1 MIKTIGILAHVDAG
15 KTSLSEQILYHTKS
29 IRSRGR
35 VDHKNTF
42 LDNYEVERKRG
53 ITVFSKIA
61 RFFYNENEYFLVDT
75 PGHVDFS
82 GQMERSLDILD
93 YAILVVSGTQKVQSH
108 TSTVFKLLKKK
119 NIPTFIFI
127 NKIDSENFFI
137 DEVISDIKENLDSN
151 IIDMTDEFKNEDFS
165 EDFIDFIAERDENLM
180 EVYFESGYN
189 KKLWEDNLKKQI
201 KENKIYPVFRGSALN
216 DINIES
222 FIESFD
228 KLTTTSYDENNEF
241 LAKVCNIKYEDKN
254 KEVYIKVLS
263 GKLNVKDE
271 VKYFYKDEIIEEKIN
286 SIYLKNGE
294 KTSISKSIAAGQ
306 IGAISGLSNINIG
319 QYITSKSNEDID
331 ILKTKNKETI
341 IPTLRTKV
349 IFDESLNIKDVL
361 QMFKI
366 LEAEEPSLNVS
377 YSEKL
382 KEISISIMG
391 KVQLEILKELIK
403 NRFDVEV
410 DFGKC
415 EILYKE
421 TIKTPCIGSG
431 HYEPL
436 KHYAEVHLKIEP
448 NVRGEGIVFESIAHV
463 DDLDIGTQNLVKTH
477 VFERKHHG
485 ILCGFDLDDLKITLL
500 TGRDHKKH
508 TSGGDF
514 RQATYRAIRQGIEQS
529 ENIILEPFYA
539 FEIEV
544 EDNYL
549 GRVMS
554 DIQRLNGS
562 FEMPQSINNKSI
574 ITGRGPV
581 ATFMDYQLELISFTK
596 GTGKISLN
604 FDGYDECHN
613 LEEVIEKYN
622 YNKDADEEFTSN
634 SIFCSKGTSYS
645 VKGSEIKEYMHIDVE
660 ELINKYLK
668 K

>member
-82 GQMERSLDILD
+82 GQMERSLEILD

-241 LAKVCNIKYEDKN
+241 LAKVCNVKYEDKN
-254 KEVYIKVLS
+254 KEIYIKVLS

-306 IGAISGLSNINIG
+306 IGAISGLCNINIG

-331 ILKTKNKETI
+331 ILKIKNKDTI

-361 QMFKI
+361 RMFKI
-366 LEAEEPSLNVS
+366 LEAEEPSLNVV

-391 KVQLEILKELIK
+391 KVQLEILKEFIL
-403 NRFDVEV
+403 NRFDIEV

-421 TIKTPCIGSG
+421 SIKTPCIGSG

-448 NVRGEGIVFESIAHV
+448 NDRGSGIIFESKAHV
-463 DDLDIGTQNLVKTH
+463 DNLDIGSQNLVKTH

-485 ILCGFDLDDLKITLL
+485 VLCGFDLDDLKITLID
-500 TGRDHKKH
+500 GRDHKKH

-514 RQATYRAIRQGIEQS
+514 RQATYRAIRQGIEQCES
-529 ENIILEPFYA
+529 IILEPFYN

-544 EDNYL
+544 DDNYF
-549 GRVMS
+549 GRVIS
-554 DIQRLNGS
+554 DIQRLNGT
-562 FEMPQSINNKSI
+562 FEIKNINNKSI
-574 ITGRGPV
+574 ISGRGPV
-581 ATFMDYQLELISFTK
+581 STFMDYQLELISFTK
-596 GTGKISLN
+596 GSGRISLN
-604 FDGYDECHN
+604 YDGYDNCHN
-613 LEEVIEKYN
+613 QDEIIELKN
-622 YNKDADEEFTSN
+622 YNKDADEDFTSN

-645 VKGSEIKEYMHIDVE
+645 VKGSEVKEYMHCDLE
-660 ELINKYLK
+660 EIINKWL
-668 K
+668 

>member
-82 GQMERSLDILD
+82 GQMERSLEILD

-241 LAKVCNIKYEDKN
+241 LAKVCNVKYEDKN
-254 KEVYIKVLS
+254 KEIYIKVLS

-331 ILKTKNKETI
+331 ILKIKNKDTI

-361 QMFKI
+361 RMFKI

-403 NRFDVEV
+403 NRFDVEI

-448 NVRGEGIVFESIAHV
+448 NVRGGGIVFESIAHV

-500 TGRDHKKH
+500 IGRDHKKH

-581 ATFMDYQLELISFTK
+581 DTFMDYQLELISFTK

-660 ELINKYLK
+660 ELINKYLG
-668 K
+668 

>member
-1 MIKTIGILAHVDAG
+1 
-15 KTSLSEQILYHTKS
+15 
-29 IRSRGR
+29 
-35 VDHKNTF
+35 
-42 LDNYEVERKRG
+42 
-53 ITVFSKIA
+53 
-61 RFFYNENEYFLVDT
+61 
-75 PGHVDFS
+75 
-82 GQMERSLDILD
+82 
-93 YAILVVSGTQKVQSH
+93 
-108 TSTVFKLLKKK
+108 
-119 NIPTFIFI
+119 
-127 NKIDSENFFI
+127 
-137 DEVISDIKENLDSN
+137 
-151 IIDMTDEFKNEDFS
+151 
-165 EDFIDFIAERDENLM
+165 M

-241 LAKVCNIKYEDKN
+241 LAKVCNVKYEDKN

-263 GKLNVKDE
+263 GKLNVKNE

-319 QYITSKSNEDID
+319 QYITSKSNQDID
-331 ILKTKNKETI
+331 ILKIKNKDTI
-341 IPTLRTKV
+341 ITTLRTKV
-349 IFDESLNIKDVL
+349 IFDESLNIKYVL
-361 QMFKI
+361 SMFKI

-448 NVRGEGIVFESIAHV
+448 NVRGGGIVFESIAHV

-500 TGRDHKKH
+500 TGREHKKH

-581 ATFMDYQLELISFTK
+581 DTFMDYQLELISFTK

-613 LEEVIEKYN
+613 TEEVIEKYN

>member
-165 EDFIDFIAERDENLM
+165 EDIIDFIAERDENLM

-241 LAKVCNIKYEDKN
+241 LAKVCNVKYEDKN

-306 IGAISGLSNINIG
+306 IGAISGLCNINIG

-331 ILKTKNKETI
+331 ILKIKNKDTI

-361 QMFKI
+361 RMFKI

-403 NRFDVEV
+403 NRFDVEI

-448 NVRGEGIVFESIAHV
+448 NVRGGGIVFESIAHV

-500 TGRDHKKH
+500 TGSDHKKH

-581 ATFMDYQLELISFTK
+581 DTFMDYQLELISFTK

-660 ELINKYLK
+660 ELINKYL
-668 K
+668 

>member
-1 MIKTIGILAHVDAG
+1 
-15 KTSLSEQILYHTKS
+15 
-29 IRSRGR
+29 
-35 VDHKNTF
+35 
-42 LDNYEVERKRG
+42 
-53 ITVFSKIA
+53 
-61 RFFYNENEYFLVDT
+61 
-75 PGHVDFS
+75 
-82 GQMERSLDILD
+82 
-93 YAILVVSGTQKVQSH
+93 
-108 TSTVFKLLKKK
+108 
-119 NIPTFIFI
+119 
-127 NKIDSENFFI
+127 
-137 DEVISDIKENLDSN
+137 
-151 IIDMTDEFKNEDFS
+151 
-165 EDFIDFIAERDENLM
+165 
-180 EVYFESGYN
+180 
-189 KKLWEDNLKKQI
+189 
-201 KENKIYPVFRGSALN
+201 
-216 DINIES
+216 
-222 FIESFD
+222 
-228 KLTTTSYDENNEF
+228 
-241 LAKVCNIKYEDKN
+241 
-254 KEVYIKVLS
+254 
-263 GKLNVKDE
+263 
-271 VKYFYKDEIIEEKIN
+271 
-286 SIYLKNGE
+286 
-294 KTSISKSIAAGQ
+294 
-306 IGAISGLSNINIG
+306 
-319 QYITSKSNEDID
+319 
-331 ILKTKNKETI
+331 
-341 IPTLRTKV
+341 
-349 IFDESLNIKDVL
+349 
-361 QMFKI
+361 MFKI

-403 NRFDVEV
+403 NRFDVEI

-448 NVRGEGIVFESIAHV
+448 NVRGGGIVFESIAHV

-544 EDNYL
+544 EDNYI

-645 VKGSEIKEYMHIDVE
+645 VKGSEIKEYMHVDVE

>member
-82 GQMERSLDILD
+82 GQMERSLEILD

-241 LAKVCNIKYEDKN
+241 LAKVCNVKYEDKN
-254 KEVYIKVLS
+254 KEIYIKVLS

-271 VKYFYKDEIIEEKIN
+271 VKYFYNDEIIEEKIN

-319 QYITSKSNEDID
+319 QYITSKSNEDIE

-361 QMFKI
+361 SMFKI

-403 NRFDVEV
+403 NRFDVEI

-448 NVRGEGIVFESIAHV
+448 NVRGGGIVFESIAHV

-485 ILCGFDLDDLKITLL
+485 ILCVFYLDDLKITLL

-581 ATFMDYQLELISFTK
+581 DTFMDYQLELISFTK

-613 LEEVIEKYN
+613 TEEVIEKYS

-645 VKGSEIKEYMHIDVE
+645 VKGSEIKEYMHVDVE
-660 ELINKYLK
+660 ELIDKYL
-668 K
+668 

>member
-165 EDFIDFIAERDENLM
+165 EDIIDFIAERDEDLM

-294 KTSISKSIAAGQ
+294 KTSISKSIAC
-306 IGAISGLSNINIG
+306 LL
-319 QYITSKSNEDID
+319 YTSKSFF
-331 ILKTKNKETI
+331 LYGSYY
-341 IPTLRTKV
+341 
-349 IFDESLNIKDVL
+349 FIKRNL
-361 QMFKI
+361 
-366 LEAEEPSLNVS
+366 
-377 YSEKL
+377 
-382 KEISISIMG
+382 
-391 KVQLEILKELIK
+391 
-403 NRFDVEV
+403 
-410 DFGKC
+410 
-415 EILYKE
+415 
-421 TIKTPCIGSG
+421 SG
-431 HYEPL
+431 
-436 KHYAEVHLKIEP
+436 
-448 NVRGEGIVFESIAHV
+448 
-463 DDLDIGTQNLVKTH
+463 
-477 VFERKHHG
+477 
-485 ILCGFDLDDLKITLL
+485 
-500 TGRDHKKH
+500 
-508 TSGGDF
+508 F
-514 RQATYRAIRQGIEQS
+514 R
-529 ENIILEPFYA
+529 
-539 FEIEV
+539 
-544 EDNYL
+544 
-549 GRVMS
+549 
-554 DIQRLNGS
+554 
-562 FEMPQSINNKSI
+562 
-574 ITGRGPV
+574 
-581 ATFMDYQLELISFTK
+581 
-596 GTGKISLN
+596 
-604 FDGYDECHN
+604 
-613 LEEVIEKYN
+613 
-622 YNKDADEEFTSN
+622 
-634 SIFCSKGTSYS
+634 
-645 VKGSEIKEYMHIDVE
+645 
-660 ELINKYLK
+660 
-668 K
+668 